1 MTPGAGPAESCD
13 LVVYG
18 AYLVTVD
25 SERRIFADGAIA
37 VAGRRIVAIGPTKD
51 VRARWQG
58 SREIDVEG
66 ALIHPGFIEC
76 HMHVSIHAGR
86 NAITEPVTWESQQS
100 FYSGLWNA
108 IDDEDEYVG
117 SRLACLELAL
127 HGATAFMECGT
138 VHQPDAVAKAAEEVG
153 IRAVLG
159 DPFIWDE
166 GGFGGRGDKSPPV
179 FRAPSTEKRAFAVLG
194 GQLFRNADPTAL
206 VQGHVAIIGMA
217 TCSEALTLH
226 AKALARQHGVIL
238 NQHQSYGQDDAADDA
253 ARFGKPAMVRFKEL
267 NVLDEQTSFAHMNVL
282 GDAEVAAM
290 TDTGMSIVWCP
301 LASMMYGVGAT
312 TSGKHFQ
319 LSRCGCN
326 IALGSDSPNY
336 TGRFDTGA
344 QAFAAVLM
352 SREQARSADALKAED
367 GLVMATINGARAI
380 GMADRI
386 GSLETGKLA
395 DFVVRRRDIVEA
407 VPRTNRIQ
415 NLIYSSRSKGI
426 DTVVVNGRIIVE
438 NGKSTT
444 IDLEHVLLSAQRS
457 SDRLLARMGF
467 SVQNTWPVIHS

>member
-1 MTPGAGPAESCD
+1 MTPAASAEACD

-25 SERRIFADGAIA
+25 HERRIFADGAIA
-37 VAGRRIVAIGPTKD
+37 VAGRRIVGIGSVRD
-51 VRARWQG
+51 VRSRWRG
-58 SREIDVEG
+58 AREIDVHG
-66 ALIHPGFIEC
+66 ALLHPGFVEC
-76 HMHVSIHAGR
+76 HMHISIHAGR
-86 NAITEPVTWESQQS
+86 NAITEPVTWESQQR

-108 IDDEDEYVG
+108 IEDEDEYVG

-159 DPFIWDE
+159 DPFVWDQ

-179 FRAPSTEKRAFAVLG
+179 FRAPSNEQRAFAVLG
-194 GQLFRNADPTAL
+194 GQLFRNSDPTAL

-217 TCSEALTLH
+217 TCSEALTLE
-226 AKALARQHGVIL
+226 AKALARRHSVVL
-238 NQHQSYGQDDAADDA
+238 NQHQSYGQEDAIEDA

-267 NVLDEQTSFAHMNVL
+267 SILDERTTFAHMNAL
-282 GDAEVAAM
+282 DDAEVAAM
-290 TDTGMSIVWCP
+290 TNTGMSVVWCP

-319 LSRCGCN
+319 LSQCGCN
-326 IALGSDSPNY
+326 VALGSDSPNY

-344 QAFAAVLM
+344 QAFAAILA

-367 GLVMATINGARAI
+367 GLVMATINGAKAI

-386 GSLETGKLA
+386 GSLEVGKLA
-395 DFVVRRRDIVEA
+395 DFVVRRRDIVES

-438 NGKSTT
+438 SGNSTT
-444 IDLEHVLLSAQRS
+444 VDLERVLHTAQAS
-457 SDRLLARMGF
+457 SDRVLARMGF
-467 SVQNTWPVIHS
+467 RVQDTWPVIRS